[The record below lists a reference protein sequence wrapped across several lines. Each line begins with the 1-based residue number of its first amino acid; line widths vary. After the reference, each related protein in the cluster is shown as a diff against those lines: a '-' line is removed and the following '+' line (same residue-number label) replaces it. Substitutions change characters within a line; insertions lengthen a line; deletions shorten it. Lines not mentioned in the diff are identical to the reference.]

1 MEREIKPDDFWMTEI
16 TFLIILSILRVSL
29 LSGTCWCCVNIFLG
43 VLRVVRV
50 SIIDSMLCAT
60 L

>member
-16 TFLIILSILRVSL
+16 AFLIIFSILRVSP

-43 VLRVVRV
+43 VLRVLGM